1 MEGLAGRRRGVAL
14 TAVRR
19 GAVGVFLAKSNLAQ
33 HNFFFFLIYFYFW
46 LCWVFVSVRGFL

>member
-14 TAVRR
+14 TVVRR

-33 HNFFFFLIYFYFW
+33 HNFFFF
-46 LCWVFVSVRGFL
+46 